1 MLCFITMSYE
11 VLARKYRPSSFEEVV
26 GQEHVI
32 QALANSILQ
41 DRIHQAFI
49 FSGTRGVGKTTLG
62 RILAK
67 CLNCSSSEKPV
78 AIPCNKCVN
87 CDEIKLGRSLDF
99 YEQDA
104 AIAQQ
109 IHVIFQA
116 FFQDVFQELS
126 KIHHLRIDTFYLF
139 QIF

>member
-1 MLCFITMSYE
+1 MSYE

-67 CLNCSSSEKPV
+67 
-78 AIPCNKCVN
+78 
-87 CDEIKLGRSLDF
+87 
-99 YEQDA
+99 
-104 AIAQQ
+104 
-109 IHVIFQA
+109 
-116 FFQDVFQELS
+116 
-126 KIHHLRIDTFYLF
+126 
-139 QIF
+139 